1 MVAEMISILAKVSVE
16 NLEKFVGVFSTR
28 GADIRKQYGSLS
40 AEVFKS
46 VEAENTVWIL
56 FQWMSQENFEQFLND
71 PLVQETMKSS
81 GTIGQPEFIFLNQIG
96 LFSA

>member
-28 GADIRKQYGSLS
+28 GAEIRKQHGSLS
-40 AEVFKS
+40 AEIFKS
-46 VEAENTVWIL
+46 VEEENTVWVL
-56 FQWMSQENFEQFLND
+56 FQWMSKENFEGFLND
-71 PLVQETMKSS
+71 PVVKETMKSS

>member
-1 MVAEMISILAKVSVE
+1 MISILAKVSVE

-28 GADIRKQYGSLS
+28 GAEMRRQHGSLS

-46 VEAENTVWIL
+46 MEEENTVWVL
-56 FQWMSQENFEQFLND
+56 FQWMSKENFESFLND
-71 PLVQETMKSS
+71 PVVKETMQSS
-81 GTIGQPEFIFLNQIG
+81 GIIDQPEFIFLNQIG